1 MKNMRIALCLLLG
14 LLGVIL
20 TGSLQAQE
28 GHVHLD
34 KVHCSLCDKGS
45 LQRGAKLYVNY
56 CSGCHSL
63 QYVRFK
69 DMARGIG
76 VVDKEGKVLDSLVN
90 SNFNFISDNV
100 YHPIQNAMPKKD
112 GQKWFGV
119 APPDLTLVT
128 RTRGKDWV
136 FTYLKSFYT
145 DNKKPWG
152 VNNTLFPDVA
162 MPNILQSL
170 QGDQEPVYKT
180 EILLD
185 EHGKSYEKQVIDH
198 LRLKSSGTLTPQE
211 FDATITDLVN
221 FLDYVGEP
229 HKLERRKLGVWV
241 LLFCVVFTLF
251 AYLLKR
257 EFWKDVH

>member
-1 MKNMRIALCLLLG
+1 MKIMRALVVLLVGAFLG
-14 LLGVIL
+14 SFSSVLL
-20 TGSLQAQE
+20 AEE
-28 GHVHLD
+28 GHVHLA
-34 KVHCSLCDKGS
+34 KANTQLCDKGS
-45 LQRGAKLYVNY
+45 LQRGAKLYINY

-69 DMARGIG
+69 DMARDIGI
-76 VVDKEGKVLDSLVN
+76 VDRDGKVLDALVQ
-90 SNFNFISDNV
+90 SNLNFISDNI
-100 YHPIQNAMPKKD
+100 YDPIQIAATPKE
-112 GQKWFGV
+112 GEKWFGV

-128 RTRGKDWV
+128 RWRGKDWL
-136 FTYLKSFYT
+136 FTYLKSFYSDST
-145 DNKKPWG
+145 KTWG
-152 VNNTLFPDVA
+152 VNNALFPDVA

-180 EILLD
+180 ITLTD
-185 EHGKSYEKQVIDH
+185 DDGDIYEKQVIDH
-198 LRLKSSGTLTPQE
+198 LRLKTQGSLTPEE
-211 FDATITDLVN
+211 FDATIRDLVN